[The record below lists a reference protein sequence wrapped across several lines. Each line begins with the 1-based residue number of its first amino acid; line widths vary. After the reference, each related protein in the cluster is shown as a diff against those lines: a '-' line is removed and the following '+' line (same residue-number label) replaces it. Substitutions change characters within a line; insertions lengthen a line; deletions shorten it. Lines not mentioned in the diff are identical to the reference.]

1 MQVALIAGFALG
13 SSLIIAIGSQNA
25 FVLRQGLRREHVLL
39 VILTCALS
47 DAVLVSIGVLGF
59 GGLAKAVPGLE
70 HVMRFGGAAFLALYG
85 LQNLRAAWRGGE
97 VLEAGPGNGRSAK
110 KAFLTCMALTWLNPH
125 VYLDTVVL
133 LGSISSNYE
142 NRLAFG
148 AGAVAASFVF
158 FFILGYGARILE
170 PFFRRPTSWR
180 ILDLIV
186 GLTMWVI
193 ATKLVLG

>member
-1 MQVALIAGFALG
+1 MQVALIDGFALG

-39 VILTCALS
+39 VVLTCAIS
-47 DAVLVSIGVLGF
+47 DGFLVSAGVLGF
-59 GGLAKAVPGLE
+59 GRLAQAVPGLE

-85 LQNLRAAWRGGE
+85 ASNLRAAWRGGE
-97 VLEAGPGNGRSAK
+97 VLEAGPGTGSAT

-133 LGSISSNYE
+133 LGSISSQYD
-142 NRLAFG
+142 RPMMFG
-148 AGAVAASFVF
+148 AGAVVASFVF
-158 FFILGYGARILE
+158 FFVLGYGARILE
-170 PFFRRPTSWR
+170 RFFRRPASWR

-193 ATKLVLG
+193 AVKLVLD

>member
-1 MQVALIAGFALG
+1 MQVSLIAGFALG

-39 VILTCALS
+39 VILTCAIS
-47 DAVLVSIGVLGF
+47 DAFLVSAGVLGF
-59 GGLAKAVPGLE
+59 GRLALAVPWLE

-85 LQNLRAAWRGGE
+85 ASNLRAAWRGGE
-97 VLEAGPGNGRSAK
+97 MLEAGPGTGSAT

-133 LGSISSNYE
+133 LGSISAHYD

-148 AGAVAASFVF
+148 TGAVAASFVF
-158 FFILGYGARILE
+158 FFILGYGARILD
-170 PFFRRPTSWR
+170 PFFRRPESWR

-186 GLTMWVI
+186 GLTMWAI
-193 ATKLVLG
+193 AAKLVLG